1 MKISLD
7 DEIVSLIFAIV
18 WTVIPLLMEIEVNVL
33 IFMPVLFVL
42 MIIGKL
48 EVLIKN
54 ESIEVS

>member
-18 WTVIPLLMEIEVNVL
+18 WTVIPLIMEISVNTL
-33 IFMPVLFVL
+33 IFMPILVVLI
-42 MIIGKL
+42 MIGKL
-48 EVLIKN
+48 EALTKN

>member
-42 MIIGKL
+42 LMTGKL

-54 ESIEVS
+54 ESIEG